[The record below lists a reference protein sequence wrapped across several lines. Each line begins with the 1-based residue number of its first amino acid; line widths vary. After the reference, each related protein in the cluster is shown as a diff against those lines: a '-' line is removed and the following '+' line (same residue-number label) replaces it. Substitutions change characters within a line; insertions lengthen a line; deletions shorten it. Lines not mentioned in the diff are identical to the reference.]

1 MLRDRILK
9 YAINASYI
17 IVGYCKF
24 QFRENIYGKRYI
36 SRNISKSSF
45 LTRVY
50 DSTKKKWMTN
60 IVSGTEYFLL
70 NFSKDQRGTRYRRR
84 VIFRRIVNYR
94 KSRSFIA
101 RSLPPSHPFVR
112 SLLLLPRTWHTS
124 HPLNRRLGPR
134 LKSFFIS
141 RVLFWLVTLQK
152 WGMSSRGRQAGT
164 HREGEKKKKNSM
176 GNDFPI
182 TSYNY
187 GIATRLITINRCLK
201 RGGGG
206 FVSFNLPISA
216 RGIRLNCFW
225 NFSF

>member
-1 MLRDRILK
+1 
-9 YAINASYI
+9 
-17 IVGYCKF
+17 
-24 QFRENIYGKRYI
+24 
-36 SRNISKSSF
+36 
-45 LTRVY
+45 
-50 DSTKKKWMTN
+50 MTN

-101 RSLPPSHPFVR
+101 RFLPPSHPFVR

-206 FVSFNLPISA
+206 VRFFQFANLCTRNSIKLLLEFFILTCCLIEINIRASLITLFNDQLDTVRTIFLKAWSSTE
-216 RGIRLNCFW
+216 
-225 NFSF
+225 NFATYSNYY